1 MAFNMMA
8 RLRITLAQLNPLVGD
23 LVGNAELMRQAA
35 KIAQSAGA
43 QVIVFPELSLT
54 GYPPEDLLL
63 FPAFIEQCE
72 ALLTQLAAETD
83 DDLLWLVGSV
93 GRDVQGRLTNEAIAL
108 GQGKI
113 LARYAKQALPNYGV
127 FDEQRYFSAGKVA
140 SVLDWK
146 GVRLG
151 LLVCEDLW
159 QPEPAALAKQ
169 AGAEVL
175 LSLHASPYEVGKWH
189 QRHAVLTQRFAE
201 TQLPIVYVNQVGG
214 QDGLVFDG
222 RSLVFDAQGCHYLP
236 IAQSIQAQVIWSE
249 SGFTCEGTSWLTQA
263 PPSSTDWAAIWSM
276 LTLGLADYVRKNGFK
291 RVLLGLSGGMDSA
304 LVLALAVDALGAE
317 AVEAV
322 MMPFTYTSDISQ
334 LDAAEQA
341 TQLGVRY
348 TQLPVAP
355 TYAAV
360 EATLGERFAGLAA
373 DVTEENLQAR
383 IRGLLLMALSN
394 KTGALLLTTSNK
406 SESAMGY
413 ATLYGDMNGGFA
425 PLKDVPKTWVYA
437 LANWRNSQG
446 LVIPQRVI
454 DRPPSAELRPDQTDQ
469 DSLPPY
475 DTLDAWIEQRMQ
487 QGQSIEQLAKAAH
500 LPSDDALLNRSMRL
514 MRLSEYKRRQAA
526 PGIKIT
532 ARCFDKDWRMPIT
545 NGWKG

>member
-1 MAFNMMA
+1 MSS
-8 RLRITLAQLNPLVGD
+8 LTISLAQLNPLVGD
-23 LVGNAELMRQAA
+23 LVGNAQLMREAA
-35 KIAQSAGA
+35 SNARLAGA
-43 QVIVFPELSLT
+43 DVIVLPELSLT

-72 ALLTQLAAETD
+72 QQLQALAAETD
-83 DDLLWLVGSV
+83 DSLLWLVGSV
-93 GRDVQGRLTNEAIAL
+93 GRDALGNLTNEAVAL
-108 GQGKI
+108 GKGKV
-113 LARYAKQALPNYGV
+113 LARYAKQALPNYSV
-127 FDEQRYFSAGKVA
+127 FDEQRYFSAGNEACVIN
-140 SVLDWK
+140 WQ
-146 GVRLG
+146 GVKLG

-159 QPEPAALAKQ
+159 QAEPARLAQQ
-169 AGAEVL
+169 AGAEALV
-175 LSLHASPYEVGKWH
+175 SLHASPYEVDKWH
-189 QRHAVLTQRFAE
+189 QRHAVLQQRFAE

-222 RSLVFDAQGCHYLP
+222 RSCVFDAAGCRYLP
-236 IAQSIQAQVIWSE
+236 IAQAHQASVVWSQ
-249 SGFTCEGTSWLTQA
+249 GRFDCVGDAWLMQS
-263 PPSSTDWAAIWSM
+263 PPETTDWAAIWSM
-276 LTLGLADYVRKNGFK
+276 LKLGLHDYVRKNGFQ

-322 MMPFTYTSDISQ
+322 MMPFAYTSEISQ

-341 TQLGVRY
+341 NLLGVRY

-360 EATLGERFAGLAA
+360 EATLSERFSGLAS

-437 LANWRNSQG
+437 LANWRNQQG
-446 LVIPQRVI
+446 CVIPQRVI

-475 DTLDAWIEQRMQ
+475 DVLDDWIDLRMT
-487 QGQSIEQLAKAAH
+487 QGQSLVQLAESADIP
-500 LPSDDALLNRSMRL
+500 LDDGLLNRSMRL

-532 ARCFDKDWRMPIT
+532 ARSFDKDWRMPIT

>member
-8 RLRITLAQLNPLVGD
+8 RLRITLAQMNPLVGD

-63 FPAFIEQCE
+63 FPSFIEQCE

-93 GRDVQGRLTNEAIAL
+93 GRDAQGRLTNEAIAL

-189 QRHAVLTQRFAE
+189 QRYAVLTQRFAE
-201 TQLPIVYVNQVGG
+201 TQLSIVYVNQVGG

-222 RSLVFDAQGCHYLP
+222 RSLVFDAQGCRYLP
-236 IAQSIQAQVIWSE
+236 IAQSIQA
-249 SGFTCEGTSWLTQA
+249 
-263 PPSSTDWAAIWSM
+263 M

-304 LVLALAVDALGAE
+304 LVLALAVDALGSDS
-317 AVEAV
+317 VEAV

-334 LDAAEQA
+334 WDAAEQA
-341 TQLGVRY
+341 TLLGVRY

-360 EATLGERFAGLAA
+360 EATLAERFAGLAA

-437 LANWRNSQG
+437 LANWRNQQSS
-446 LVIPQRVI
+446 VIPQRVI

-500 LPSDDALLNRSMRL
+500 LPNDDVLLNRSMRL

-532 ARCFDKDWRMPIT
+532 ARSFDKDWRMPIT

>member
-8 RLRITLAQLNPLVGD
+8 RLRITLAQMNPLVGD

-63 FPAFIEQCE
+63 FPSFIEQCE
-72 ALLTQLAAETD
+72 ALLTQLATETD
-83 DDLLWLVGSV
+83 NHLLWLVGSV
-93 GRDVQGRLTNEAIAL
+93 GRDAQGRLTNEAIAL

-140 SVLDWK
+140 SVLNWK

-159 QPEPAALAKQ
+159 QPEPATLAKQ

-189 QRHAVLTQRFAE
+189 QRHTVLTQRFAE
-201 TQLPIVYVNQVGG
+201 THLPIVYVNQVGG

-222 RSLVFDAQGCHYLP
+222 RSLVFDAQGCRYLP
-236 IAQSIQAQVIWSE
+236 IAQSIQAQVTWSD

-304 LVLALAVDALGAE
+304 LVLALAVDALGSDS
-317 AVEAV
+317 VEAV

-334 LDAAEQA
+334 WDAAEQA
-341 TQLGVRY
+341 TLLGVRY

-360 EATLGERFAGLAA
+360 EATLAERFAGLAA

-437 LANWRNSQG
+437 LANWRNQQSS
-446 LVIPQRVI
+446 VIPQRVI

-487 QGQSIEQLAKAAH
+487 QGQSIEQLAEAAH

-532 ARCFDKDWRMPIT
+532 ARSFDKDWRMPIT